1 MTIDKLK
8 NILDKH
14 QKWLYGASDKAR
26 ANLSGENLSGAD
38 LSGANLCRA
47 DLGGAILCG
56 ADLRGANLCGAD
68 LRGADLT
75 DANLCGA
82 YLSGAKLC
90 GADLRGAIL
99 CSADLRRA
107 NLCGAENVPFI
118 PMACPESGSYT
129 AFKKVSGDF
138 IVVLEIPE
146 DAFRS
151 SSTTRKCR
159 ASKAVVKSIEN
170 LDGSNAEGVTEV
182 FSKFDN
188 NFKYRIG
195 ETVEV
200 ENFDTNRWHECS
212 SGIHHFMNRQEA
224 VNYQL

>member
-14 QKWLYGASDKAR
+14 QKWLYGASYKAR
-26 ANLSGENLSGAD
+26 ANLSGAD
-38 LSGANLCRA
+38 LSGADLHGAILSIANLYGANLSGANLSGANLNRA
-47 DLGGAILCG
+47 DLRMANLYG

-68 LRGADLT
+68 LCGTDLRGA
-75 DANLCGA
+75 NI
-82 YLSGAKLC
+82 Y
-90 GADLRGAIL
+90 GADLRG
-99 CSADLRRA
+99 A

-118 PMACPESGSYT
+118 PMVCPESGSYT

-195 ETVEV
+195 ETVEI

-212 SGIHHFMNRQEA
+212 SGIHHFMSRQEA
-224 VNYQL
+224 VDYIG

>member
-1 MTIDKLK
+1 MELISIGL
-8 NILDKH
+8 ISV
-14 QKWLYGASDKAR
+14 WLIPMEQISVEQIYAVLISVEQT
-26 ANLSGENLSGAD
+26 SVEQ
-38 LSGANLCRA
+38 
-47 DLGGAILCG
+47 IYG
-56 ADLRGANLCGAD
+56 ADLRG
-68 LRGADLT
+68 
-75 DANLCGA
+75 
-82 YLSGAKLC
+82 
-90 GADLRGAIL
+90 
-99 CSADLRRA
+99 A

-118 PMACPESGSYT
+118 PMVCPESGSYT

-200 ENFDTNRWHECS
+200 ENFDMNRWHECS

-224 VNYQL
+224 VDYIG

>member
-14 QKWLYGASDKAR
+14 QKWLYGASYKAR
-26 ANLSGENLSGAD
+26 ANLSGAD
-38 LSGANLCRA
+38 LSGADLHGAILSIANLYGANLSGANLSGANLNRA
-47 DLGGAILCG
+47 DLRMANLYG
-56 ADLRGANLCGAD
+56 ADLRG
-68 LRGADLT
+68 
-75 DANLCGA
+75 
-82 YLSGAKLC
+82 
-90 GADLRGAIL
+90 
-99 CSADLRRA
+99 A

-118 PMACPESGSYT
+118 PMVCPESGSYT

-195 ETVEV
+195 ETVEI

-212 SGIHHFMNRQEA
+212 SGIHHFMSRQEA
-224 VNYQL
+224 VDYIG